1 MEVKIKVILILFF
14 LLVFLPG
21 CLPPKFPIEDTADR
35 SERHFSEEEGERLE
49 HSGSSSE
56 ADQREVIR
64 IAQEERIAKGQ
75 QVVEVNIQYLKDLKK
90 NNERILQSRAQG
102 VDEPS
107 VSEAQKKKLQKAAKD
122 RHFENLE
129 KLLELE

>member
-1 MEVKIKVILILFF
+1 M
-14 LLVFLPG
+14 
-21 CLPPKFPIEDTADR
+21 
-35 SERHFSEEEGERLE
+35 
-49 HSGSSSE
+49 
-56 ADQREVIR
+56 DQRQTIHAVYEDQR
-64 IAQEERIAKGQ
+64 LKGQ

-107 VSEAQKKKLQKAAKD
+107 ISAAQKKKLQEAAKN